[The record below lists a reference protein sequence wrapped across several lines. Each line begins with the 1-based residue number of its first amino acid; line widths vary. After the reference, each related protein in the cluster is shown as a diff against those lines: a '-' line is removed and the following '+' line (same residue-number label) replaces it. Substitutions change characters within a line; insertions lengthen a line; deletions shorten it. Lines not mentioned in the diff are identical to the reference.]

1 MSANVREMDWAGG
14 RGGLKN
20 DEIGMEI
27 VFN

>member
-14 RGGLKN
+14 RGWLNN
-20 DEIGMEI
+20 DEIGTEI